1 LGKGID
7 RGNQCGMPRLVAQQL
22 TMVIWLIGL
31 SGAGKT
37 TLGREVLKQWK
48 LTEPNVVLLDGDE
61 VRAVFAHDRGDD
73 AYSVAGRRSS
83 AERMVAL
90 CELLDKQGINVICC
104 ILSIFP
110 DLQAQN
116 RGQFSRYFEV
126 FLDAPLPVLQARD
139 TKGLYAGARAGR
151 TAHVVGVTIPFQ
163 RPTNPDLVI
172 DTSGDNPDIR
182 ALAADVLEHAGLA

>member
-1 LGKGID
+1 
-7 RGNQCGMPRLVAQQL
+7 
-22 TMVIWLIGL
+22 MVIWLIGL

-48 LTEPNVVLLDGDE
+48 LTEANVVLLDGDE

-73 AYSVAGRRSS
+73 AYSVAGRRTS

-110 DLQAQN
+110 DLQTQN
-116 RGQFSRYFEV
+116 RGRFSRYFEV
-126 FLDAPLPVLQARD
+126 FLDAPLSVLQTRD
-139 TKGLYAGARAGR
+139 TKGLYASAHAGR
-151 TAHVVGVTIPFQ
+151 AAHVVGITIPFQ
-163 RPTNPDLVI
+163 RPAKPDLVI
-172 DTSGDNPDIR
+172 DTSGNNPDIQS
-182 ALAADVLEHAGLA
+182 LAADILQRARST